1 MRVHWLGAIV
11 LAGTASV
18 AFAQPAPVQA
28 PDAAQVYEVD
38 AEASEVYWRVYRGP
52 GALSQ
57 RFGHNHVV
65 SVGAIAGQ
73 VLLSPELEQSRFEL
87 EIPVAALVV
96 DDPELRAREGEE
108 FASTPSDDDI
118 AGTRRNMLSDDVL
131 DAASHPL
138 VRVSGVGPTVEGGE
152 QRLEVTF
159 ELLGRLIPFTVPTSI
174 EIDGDTLEAEGAF
187 RLTHEELGMRPFS
200 VMMGALTVGEPLDFV
215 YRVVAR
221 RVE

>member
-1 MRVHWLGAIV
+1 MRVHWLGAIF
-11 LAGTASV
+11 LAGSASV
-18 AFAQPAPVQA
+18 AFAQAVPVQT
-28 PDAAQVYEVD
+28 PDEAQLYEID
-38 AEASEVYWRVYRGP
+38 AEASEVYWLVYRGP

-65 SVGAIAGQ
+65 SVGDIAGQ

-87 EIPVAALVV
+87 EIPVEALVV
-96 DDPELRAREGEE
+96 DDPELRAREGDE
-108 FASTPSDDDI
+108 FTSAPSADDVV
-118 AGTRRNMLSDDVL
+118 GTRRNMLSDDVL
-131 DAASHPL
+131 DAANYPV
-138 VRVSGVGPTVEGGE
+138 VRVTGVGPAVEAGE

-159 ELLGRLIPFTVPTSI
+159 ELLGRLIPFIVPTSI
-174 EIDGDTLEAEGAF
+174 EVDGDLLQAEGTF